1 MFYSVRHR
9 KASLS
14 LDVSI
19 AFILIILMLV
29 VLFHSFQ
36 TGLRSYSSSLSIVER
51 ERTAINIADYL
62 LKNCQEDSGLA
73 SCSEKF
79 IYSHGIS
86 EEAVN
91 AMQNTDS
98 EKIREKFNIAPSKQL
113 RIRLLDLNE
122 NELLNIGSIGNE
134 KLCIKRLVLFKNEE
148 AILEVCT

>member
-1 MFYSVRHR
+1 MHFR
-9 KASLS
+9 KASFS

-51 ERTAINIADYL
+51 EKTAINIADHL
-62 LKNCQEDSGLA
+62 LKNCQDNFGLA
-73 SCSEKF
+73 RCTDKF
-79 IYSHGIS
+79 VYSHEIS
-86 EEAVN
+86 EEAVKE
-91 AMQNTDS
+91 MQNADS

-148 AILEVCT
+148 AVLEVCT